1 MKEYLKKY
9 VMLRR
14 HNMSVAWKKAK
25 RSKMCYVFLAPY
37 AILFSLFVILPVI
50 SSIFFSFTYYNILE
64 KPRFIGLSNYISL
77 ILEDDIF
84 LIGIKN
90 TLLIAVITGPLG
102 YIMSFLFAWLINELP
117 RWVRSVAVVVFYAP
131 SIAGNC
137 YVIFSV
143 FFRGDAYGYV
153 NAFLMKLG
161 IIDSPILWFI
171 NPKYMLPICM
181 LVILWMSLGTGFL
194 SFVAGL
200 QGVDRAQFEAGY
212 MDGIRNRWQ
221 ELWYITL
228 PSMRPQLMF
237 GAVMS
242 ITTSF
247 GVGDIISGL
256 FGFPSTNYAGHLV
269 MTHLMGYSNYR
280 LERGYACAIAVLLF
294 ILVCGWPTRILQLLS
309 NDPAVIAE
317 GASYLRIVGLSYV
330 VTAFSY
336 TMGFACRATGN
347 VRLPMLTSLLSV
359 ATNTLLNSILIFG
372 LLGFPE
378 LGLRGAAIATAI
390 ARVVELTVLATVVY
404 RKRTPVAANFRQLFL
419 RKRERGAMRLDL
431 ITEFHKCLLCVSF
444 DLPQG

>member
-1 MKEYLKKY
+1 MVIIMKEYLKKY

-14 HNMSVAWKKAK
+14 HNMSVAWEKAK

-228 PSMRPQLMF
+228 PNMKPMLMF

-242 ITTSF
+242 ITQAF
-247 GVGDIISGL
+247 GVCDVTMALCGY
-256 FGFPSTNYAGHLV
+256 PSTDYAARTV
-269 MTHLMGYSNYR
+269 VTHLFDYGYSRFEMGY
-280 LERGYACAIAVLLF
+280 
-294 ILVCGWPTRILQLLS
+294 
-309 NDPAVIAE
+309 
-317 GASYLRIVGLSYV
+317 AS
-330 VTAFSY
+330 
-336 TMGFACRATGN
+336 
-347 VRLPMLTSLLSV
+347 
-359 ATNTLLNSILIFG
+359 
-372 LLGFPE
+372 
-378 LGLRGAAIATAI
+378 AIATI
-390 ARVVELTVLATVVY
+390 
-404 RKRTPVAANFRQLFL
+404 LFL
-419 RKRERGAMRLDL
+419 IMILCNKA
-431 ITEFHKCLLCVSF
+431 IQSLLRRV
-444 DLPQG
+444 GT